1 MVRYHNFDV
10 VFAEIPGETTLA
22 LNITGCPN
30 RCPGCHS
37 PHLQADEGRVLD
49 EAELLGLLARYG
61 RSVTCV
67 AFMGGDA
74 GPHKIARLAGTVR
87 KTCPELRTAWYSGR
101 EELPE
106 GFEAA
111 AFDYVKLG
119 GWVEDILQVDRTGMA
134 VLMLLREIR
143 NHFAHNVKQVML
155 KIFNIKGIDVMRAL
169 LNHDAACSMM
179 RGQRTGAV
187 FHAGRLNNF
196 QDLLCH
202 VVKRGDPPSGLE
214 LNFFLINFKFHIK
227 SSDTI
232 LKFHRNLHSSR
243 AALSITRFGNR
254 VNIIFLFSMFK
265 IFYCFIFVCNV

>member
-87 KTCPELRTAWYSGR
+87 KTCPEV
-101 EELPE
+101 
-106 GFEAA
+106 FEAA

-119 GWVEDILQVDRTGMA
+119 GWVEALGPLTAPTTNQRLYRIEPDGTMEDIT
-134 VLMLLREIR
+134 
-143 NHFAHNVKQVML
+143 K
-155 KIFNIKGIDVMRAL
+155 
-169 LNHDAACSMM
+169 
-179 RGQRTGAV
+179 
-187 FHAGRLNNF
+187 
-196 QDLLCH
+196 
-202 VVKRGDPPSGLE
+202 
-214 LNFFLINFKFHIK
+214 
-227 SSDTI
+227 
-232 LKFHRNLHSSR
+232 
-243 AALSITRFGNR
+243 
-254 VNIIFLFSMFK
+254 LFRRK
-265 IFYCFIFVCNV
+265 P

>member
-119 GWVEDILQVDRTGMA
+119 GWVEALGPLTAPDDQPAALPDRTGRDDGGHHEA
-134 VLMLLREIR
+134 VPAQAVTRR
-143 NHFAHNVKQVML
+143 HFA
-155 KIFNIKGIDVMRAL
+155 GGSR
-169 LNHDAACSMM
+169 
-179 RGQRTGAV
+179 
-187 FHAGRLNNF
+187 
-196 QDLLCH
+196 
-202 VVKRGDPPSGLE
+202 
-214 LNFFLINFKFHIK
+214 KFR
-227 SSDTI
+227 D
-232 LKFHRNLHSSR
+232 
-243 AALSITRFGNR
+243 
-254 VNIIFLFSMFK
+254 
-265 IFYCFIFVCNV
+265 